1 MQTILNTIIFFDR
14 QINAWFGGLHSV
26 FADKIFLAVTFL
38 GEAIFVLIL
47 AVLVSA
53 ILWHWRKKWQM
64 FALWVIVVGSGV
76 CIQIAKLIFHRA
88 RPSGALI
95 VENSASF
102 PSGHATIAIAF
113 YGFLTYLVFREIKK
127 YRALT
132 LAISIVIILA
142 IGLSRLYLGVH
153 YLSDVLVG
161 YLIGAVWLM
170 IGIKIDKLKSND
182 DKI

>member
-1 MQTILNTIIFFDR
+1 MRTLLDNIIFVDGR
-14 QINAWFGGLHSV
+14 TNDWFLSLHNTLIDSV
-26 FADKIFLAVTFL
+26 FICITTL
-38 GEAIFVLIL
+38 GEAVFVIIL
-47 AVLVSA
+47 ALIISF
-53 ILWHWRKKWQM
+53 ILWHLRERW
-64 FALWVIVVGSGV
+64 
-76 CIQIAKLIFHRA
+76 QIAVMWIAIAGSEITTFIIKWSINRP

-95 VENSASF
+95 VESSASF

-113 YGFLTYLVFREIKK
+113 YGFLTYLLLREIKK

-132 LAISIVIILA
+132 LAISVIIILA
-142 IGLSRLYLGVH
+142 IGLSRLYLCVH

-170 IGIKIDKLKSND
+170 IGIKINKLKSNN